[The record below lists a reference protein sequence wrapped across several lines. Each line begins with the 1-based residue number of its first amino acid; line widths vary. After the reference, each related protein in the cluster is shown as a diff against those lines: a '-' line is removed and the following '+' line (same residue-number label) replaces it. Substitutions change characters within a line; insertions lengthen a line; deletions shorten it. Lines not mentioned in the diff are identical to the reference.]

1 MKVESIKSVLLI
13 VMVILVGYLG
23 GNNYKLSSELDSI
36 KDTMMDC
43 DAQVSEYE
51 NQIDRLQKIVYVM
64 NKGAS
69 KQQAIEVVDSS
80 EFYDL
85 DVK

>member
-1 MKVESIKSVLLI
+1 MRLENIKSVLLI
-13 VMVILVGYLG
+13 IMVVLVGYLG

-36 KDTMMDC
+36 KDTMLDC

-69 KQQAIEVVDSS
+69 KAQAIEVVDSS

>member
-1 MKVESIKSVLLI
+1 MKVENIKSVLLI

-69 KQQAIEVVDSS
+69 KAQAIEVVDSS

>member
-13 VMVILVGYLG
+13 IMVVLVGYLG
-23 GNNYKLSSELDSI
+23 GNNYKLSNELDSI

-69 KQQAIEVVDSS
+69 KAQAIEVVDSS
-80 EFYDL
+80 EFYDIN
-85 DVK
+85 VK

>member
-1 MKVESIKSVLLI
+1 MRLESIKSVLLI
-13 VMVILVGYLG
+13 IMVVLVGYLG
-23 GNNYKLSSELDSI
+23 GNNYKLSNELDSI

-51 NQIDRLQKIVYVM
+51 NQKIVYVM